1 MSMDRASCWGASVS
15 CHPDTAVPGQC
26 QPDRHRQISYD
37 IWGDSKNVASRLE
50 SNGVPGSG
58 PVSDGV
64 FKRLNGRFK
73 ERGE

>member
-1 MSMDRASCWGASVS
+1 MSRAGWNQMEC
-15 CHPDTAVPGQC
+15 
-26 QPDRHRQISYD
+26 R
-37 IWGDSKNVASRLE
+37 
-50 SNGVPGSG
+50 VPGSG

>member
-1 MSMDRASCWGASVS
+1 LLERLGFLPSRHSRS
-15 CHPDTAVPGQC
+15 GQC